1 VTATGPST
9 ARATAIG
16 LASGAALLGAF
27 LALGWRDLDATWA
40 GLDFN
45 GALFEDFLGPYWNT
59 ARGLAAGEPSPAPG
73 YLYPAFGAWLLAP
86 LAGLGPAGASWL
98 CLGLMT
104 GAAALLLASLL
115 RLRPARSDGEAALV
129 GAAVLLAH
137 PVVHGAYWGQAA
149 LPVTALSVAAFA
161 AWRAGRSAT
170 GGALVGVAAAV
181 KLTPLVL
188 LLAPAARRD
197 GRALVAGLGAFV
209 ACAVLVPALLMGPA
223 DLVAFHAEAAA
234 QLRELA
240 GSASTGVGGR
250 GSQDPGALLARL
262 AGDGAFWIGKAAG
275 LGVSALAVRA
285 AFQELREAAPSWERA
300 LVLLAAVPWLLV
312 TPTWAHGL
320 AWSVVAWR
328 LGWAAGGAARALA
341 LGSAL
346 LGTLP
351 LLRVVAD
358 PVLHASLGLPA
369 AAAALALAA
378 AALAAGGDDGADTR
392 P

>member
-1 VTATGPST
+1 MTATGPST

-16 LASGAALLGAF
+16 LASGAALLVAF
-27 LALGWRDLDATWA
+27 LALGWRDLDAAWA

-98 CLGLMT
+98 CLGLMA

-197 GRALVAGLGAFV
+197 GRAVAS
-209 ACAVLVPALLMGPA
+209 
-223 DLVAFHAEAAA
+223 
-234 QLRELA
+234 LA
-240 GSASTGVGGR
+240 
-250 GSQDPGALLARL
+250 
-262 AGDGAFWIGKAAG
+262 
-275 LGVSALAVRA
+275 
-285 AFQELREAAPSWERA
+285 
-300 LVLLAAVPWLLV
+300 
-312 TPTWAHGL
+312 PTATRIHL
-320 AWSVVAWR
+320 Y
-328 LGWAAGGAARALA
+328 
-341 LGSAL
+341 LGSLDL
-346 LGTLP
+346 LD
-351 LLRVVAD
+351 LLFIVRVKI
-358 PVLHASLGLPA
+358 
-369 AAAALALAA
+369 
-378 AALAAGGDDGADTR
+378 
-392 P
+392 